1 MTFFDYV
8 LRYGAVTLGLLYLLK
23 ALGVFNKI
31 DARLSASGAFQM
43 LDTTSGHGKK
53 ALRIILLLIVAA
65 LGALFVWAK
74 RF

>member
-31 DARLSASGAFQM
+31 DARLSENRALQM

-53 ALRIILLLIVAA
+53 GSQIILLLIVVT
-65 LGALFVWAK
+65 LGALFVWSK
-74 RF
+74 WF